1 MVLARLYTAEALT
14 SPASG
19 RWGKQPQVCEF
30 EMVSRYEVG
39 QKCGQAVARYCRAVL
54 RQPLR
59 GTGGSVEKA
68 LLSLR
73 DGTSRQHIDVAEL
86 AAALACV
93 GVVVEGIN
101 REDDGD
107 RGCPLRMVFHPAVL
121 HTTFPRLPRSAAPR
135 FAFRLEARR
144 PTSSTAPA
152 GGRKRGESR
161 YAGGVSDADE
171 LRIQVE
177 ILRQDLHGFDLS
189 IDAAL
194 DELCQHLTS
203 PLSVASERCDQLAL
217 ALGKVGL
224 RFQPVMK
231 SWRLPRAGVLVLDAP
246 DKLVRAYPELGFF
259 EPDRFMEMP
268 VVDRPERAGKE
279 VNQGLL
285 F

>member
-1 MVLARLYTAEALT
+1 
-14 SPASG
+14 
-19 RWGKQPQVCEF
+19 
-30 EMVSRYEVG
+30 MVSRYEVG
-39 QKCGQAVARYCRAVL
+39 QKCGQAVARYCGAVL

-68 LLSLR
+68 LLALR
-73 DGTSRQHIDVAEL
+73 DGTSRQHIDDAEL
-86 AAALACV
+86 AAALAYV

-101 REDDGD
+101 RDDDGD
-107 RGCPLRMVFHPAVL
+107 RGCPMSMVFHPAVL
-121 HTTFPRLPRSAAPR
+121 HTAFPRLPRSAAPR
-135 FAFRLEARR
+135 FAFRLEARHPKGR
-144 PTSSTAPA
+144 AASA
-152 GGRKRGESR
+152 GGRKSEESR

-171 LRIQVE
+171 LRMQIE

-189 IDAAL
+189 IDATL
-194 DELCQHLTS
+194 DELCEHLTF
-203 PLSVASERCDQLAL
+203 PLAVASERCDQLAL
-217 ALGKVGL
+217 ALGNVGL

-259 EPDRFMEMP
+259 EPERFMQMP
-268 VVDRPERAGKE
+268 VVDRPQRAGKE